1 MTATNFAFV
10 SPAAGGVVAFWLT
23 LCMHGWVATM
33 MIQKS
38 TCSHVLKNET
48 LWYHISC
55 CPESDPRMPQE
66 LARREMEE
74 RKMAREEARIKKEEA
89 RREKEERKRKREAEA
104 PFADY
109 GKEASRWRAQ
119 VMSSLS
125 PPGRGLRFL
134 CRCRAPQFFPVRLST
149 ALIRQLGF

>member
-1 MTATNFAFV
+1 MFPQQAAMTLPTY
-10 SPAAGGVVAFWLT
+10 SRSKGYSAGGAARYGNVAGIEGEPT
-23 LCMHGWVATM
+23 VREVKKNSKSEICNGCGEMIAIKAGMHGWVATM

-104 PFADY
+104 
-109 GKEASRWRAQ
+109 
-119 VMSSLS
+119 
-125 PPGRGLRFL
+125 
-134 CRCRAPQFFPVRLST
+134 
-149 ALIRQLGF
+149 